1 MVCLRVWEE
10 EMVRERDIE
19 RKLKRRVESSGGLCF
34 KFLSTVSGI
43 PDRLCLFP
51 GGSIVFV
58 ELKREGEKPRP
69 LQKRMM
75 EKIRKLGFS
84 VEVIDSEQGIEGLIQ
99 MIGGG
104 APGDEKEEKKADPGK
119 KEEERR

>member
-1 MVCLRVWEE
+1 
-10 EMVRERDIE
+10 MVRERDIE

-58 ELKREGEKPRP
+58 EMKREGEKPRP

-104 APGDEKEEKKADPGK
+104 APGGEKEEK
-119 KEEERR
+119 RRSQGRRKRREGE